1 MLHCGEPGCKGDCCL
16 SEASVSRRGGW
27 GVANNFQYKHVAVR
41 DIRRREKGLH
51 YVRIPSLQKSTR
63 VKGYFT
69 SFTELQGWA
78 FEGRECRQLVL
89 AHKQPSA
96 DTPVCLSRTLKN
108 NLKTRLLFPDS
119 FDLCMT

>member
-1 MLHCGEPGCKGDCCL
+1 MENQAVKGIAAFQKQVFR
-16 SEASVSRRGGW
+16 EGGGW